1 MITVFLGLG
10 SNIGERYKNLTNAI
24 QTINNRIGPVVDQSD
39 FIETEPWGY
48 ESKNLYINAVIRV
61 DTDLYP
67 IDLLHKT
74 QEIEREMGRLSKT
87 VGGEYH
93 DRVIDIDILLYGELK
108 MKTDELIIPHPR
120 MKERNFVMIPLQQ
133 LMERD
138 HTHCLPKDDNE
149 EFV

>member
-24 QTINNRIGPVVDQSD
+24 QTINNRIGPVADQSD

-61 DTDLYP
+61 DTDLSP

-93 DRVIDIDILLYGELK
+93 DRVVDIDILLYGELK

-120 MKERNFVMIPLQQ
+120 MKERDFVMIPLQQ

>member
-61 DTDLYP
+61 DTDLSP